1 MMTENTLTD
10 VAADLLSFNLNASD
24 GESLVVL
31 TDTETEPIGRALFEA
46 GTTLGLEAGL
56 LAITPRERSG
66 QEPPAFATE
75 AMAAAD
81 IVVCPASTSFT
92 HTRAR
97 ERAADAGARVATMP
111 GITEGM
117 FREGAVSADYERVE
131 SLTETVAAA
140 ITDAETATI
149 ESGGETFTVSLEG
162 RDGIRS
168 DGLLREPGDWG
179 NLPSGEAYTA
189 PVEGTGQGTLVFDAG
204 IVGSGD
210 LGEPLYVTIEDGTI
224 VETDGADPPE
234 VFVDGPDCARKT
246 CELGIGTNPAADIIG
261 TTLEDEKVYGTC
273 HVAFGDNLGFGGTI
287 ECDSHVDGIIGE
299 PTVSFDGDVILE
311 GGEIQI

>member
-1 MMTENTLTD
+1 MSNTALTE
-10 VAADLLSFNLNASD
+10 VARDLLSFNLNASE

-31 TDTETEPIGRALFEA
+31 TDTETESIGRALFEA
-46 GTTLGLEAGL
+46 GTEIGLEAGL
-56 LAITPRERSG
+56 VTISPRERSG
-66 QEPPAFATE
+66 QEPPAYATE

-131 SLTETVAAA
+131 SLTEKVAAA
-140 ITDAETATI
+140 LTEADTATI

-189 PVEGTGQGTLVFDAG
+189 PVEGTAEGTLVFDAG

-210 LGEPLYVTIEDGTI
+210 LGEPLYVAVEGGSI
-224 VETDGADPPE
+224 VDTHGADPPD
-234 VFVDGPDCARKT
+234 VFVDGPNCARKT
-246 CELGIGTNPAADIIG
+246 CELGIGTNPAAEIIG

-273 HVAFGDNLGFGGTI
+273 HVAFGDNAGFGGTI

-299 PTVSFDGDVILE
+299 PTVYFDDEPILR
-311 GGEIQI
+311 GGEILL